1 MAKKRYNWKRHARAA
16 KARTQLR
23 ASTSLDMTL
32 EAPVKSRVGGRKRRS
47 ASRRGETAALL
58 GRLRRLEL
66 LVVTLIDS
74 RITGMVDSDDLDE
87 MARRTWKVHL
97 DSTDEDRRI
106 WDPDEVL
113 LSWGPKTAPEGE
125 PGDTGGTVDPQKL
138 PRKSAG
144 TERAGST
151 PPKEDD

>member
-1 MAKKRYNWKRHARAA
+1 MAKRYNWKKHARASR
-16 KARTQLR
+16 ARRQGR
-23 ASTSLDMTL
+23 APESLDTPL
-32 EAPVKSRVGGRKRRS
+32 EKPVKSRVGGRKRPSGTRRS
-47 ASRRGETAALL
+47 ETAALL

-66 LVVTLIDS
+66 LVVTLVDS
-74 RITGMVDSDDLDE
+74 RITGMVDSADIDE

-113 LSWGPKTAPEGE
+113 LSWGTEAAPEGE

-138 PRKSAG
+138 RAKAR
-144 TERAGST
+144 TEAAGSR
-151 PPKEDD
+151 PSYEED